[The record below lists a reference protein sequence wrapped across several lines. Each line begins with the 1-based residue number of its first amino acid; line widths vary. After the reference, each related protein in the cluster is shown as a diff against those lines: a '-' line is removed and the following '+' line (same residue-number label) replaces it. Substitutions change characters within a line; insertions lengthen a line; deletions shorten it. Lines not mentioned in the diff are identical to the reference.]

1 MEHLSKI
8 ELIGRVGAVNVQEVG
23 RERVVR
29 FSVAVDAVY
38 RGGAGA
44 TVQTTWFNCTY
55 WGNCTIEKGQEIHL
69 VGRMVGHEYAGQ
81 DGIPRMSYEVKVNMI
96 W

>member
-8 ELIGRVGAVNVQEVG
+8 ELIGRVGMVSEQIVG
-23 RERVVR
+23 NERLVR
-29 FSVAVDAVY
+29 FSVGVNAVY

-44 TVQTTWFNCTY
+44 TVQTTWFNCVY
-55 WGNCTIEKGQEIHL
+55 WGNCDVEKGKDIHL
-69 VGRMVGHEYAGQ
+69 DGTMRGQ
-81 DGIPRMSYEVKVNMI
+81 TYTGEDGQLRQVYEVKVNRI